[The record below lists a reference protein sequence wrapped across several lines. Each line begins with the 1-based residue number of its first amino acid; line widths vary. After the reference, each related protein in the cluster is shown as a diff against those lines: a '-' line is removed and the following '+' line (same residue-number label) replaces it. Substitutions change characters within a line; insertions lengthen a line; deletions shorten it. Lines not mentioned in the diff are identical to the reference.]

1 MLNVMQMN
9 LHTGSREDGLGSDG
23 EEDESDDLDLYLSLH
38 MDEVCTKGNK
48 IKKQKEEKMG
58 GGGGGGGSGCS
69 IILLLRLLI
78 VIVSYNL

>member
-23 EEDESDDLDLYLSLH
+23 EEDEPDDLDLYLGLH

-58 GGGGGGGSGCS
+58 AGVGGCWGGGGGGVGVQ
-69 IILLLRLLI
+69 LFF
-78 VIVSYNL
+78 Y